1 MVFFLV
7 AFLLTCLQDSGPAT
21 RSVIVTVSSLILILT
36 IWCIWTSWEQQA
48 PCNAEHVEDSLS
60 FEKEHAKKR
69 LKGFKFERDTP
80 PSPPLPSRSMTL
92 LSKLPK
98 LPFNRLRRS
107 ETGNSFKTA
116 VEDSES
122 VDEKGSVNEKGF
134 VYGKGSMDTIG
145 SVYEVERGSVDE
157 KRKSCS

>member
-21 RSVIVTVSSLILILT
+21 RSVIVTVSGLILILT

-48 PCNAEHVEDSLS
+48 PSNAEHVEDSLS

-69 LKGFKFERDTP
+69 LKGFKFERDTRP

-98 LPFNRLRRS
+98 LAFNRLRRS
-107 ETGNSFKTA
+107 QTGDSFKTA
-116 VEDSES
+116 VENSES
-122 VDEKGSVNEKGF
+122 VDEEGSVNEKGF
-134 VYGKGSMDTIG
+134 VYGKGSMD
-145 SVYEVERGSVDE
+145 VM
-157 KRKSCS
+157 